1 MGNGYDHGM
10 IRIAAVIIL
19 AMGAVPLVAQ
29 TPSLPESSA
38 PSVAPTPLLS
48 PAARAAAAAVT
59 ELADAEKL
67 FRTGDYEACILAC
80 EAAIENRQWSEGWW
94 ILKIRSELA
103 TGEHEQA
110 LKTYRH
116 GVDRH
121 LHSVQMRLIGYD
133 VYRANGDPQW
143 AERALQDVRELVGRD
158 PRRYADVASRVV
170 IGKTLLLSGADAR
183 QVLELFY
190 DTAKKLDP
198 ASPEPHIASGELA
211 LSKQDYALAA
221 ESFAE
226 AAKRSPNDPDIH
238 FGLAR
243 AFHDDSTRANA
254 ALTRALEINP
264 RHVESLLFQA
274 DNAIDREAYEQAE
287 ALIAQVLEVNP
298 RRSEAHGH
306 RAVLAHLRGDRKAE
320 EAHRDAALGT
330 WKTNP
335 AVDHLIGT
343 KLSQKY
349 RFFEGQLYQRVALKF
364 DPDYRP
370 AKVQLCQDLLRL
382 GQEDE
387 GWALAAE
394 VFKEDPYNVVAYNL
408 NTLHDH
414 LATFRTLESD
424 GFLVRMDQ
432 READIYGH
440 RVLEL
445 LARARK
451 ELSEKYDVTMTDPT
465 TIEIF
470 PQQKDFAIRTFGLPG
485 GDGYLGVCFGS
496 VITVNS
502 PASRMAR
509 PVNWEAIVWHEF
521 CHAVTLH
528 KTRNKMPRWLSE
540 GISVYEERE
549 RNRAWGQSMNPQYR
563 EMILAEGEEN
573 AITPVSKLSGA
584 FLQPPTPMHLQ
595 FAYFESSMVIEYIV
609 ERWGIKA
616 LRKVLMDLGDDVPI
630 NDALAKHTE
639 PIEKLDESFAAWLKQ
654 RAENLAPGLD
664 WTQPD
669 LSLDAGSEA
678 MAEWNK
684 EHPNS
689 FWGLLGEGRA
699 LLAERKFEE
708 AKRPLTELVALY
720 PNYGEAGGPYVLL
733 AAAHRE
739 LGETDL
745 ERAMLEKHVALN
757 ADAIEPRLR
766 LIELAVAAKDWK
778 SVKSLAD
785 DVLAI
790 NPLVP
795 VPHRYLAQA
804 AEALS
809 DRPAA
814 IAAYRTL
821 LQMDPLDPA
830 EHHYRLANLLA
841 AEQQLPEARRA
852 VVRAL
857 EEAPRFRVAHQ
868 LLLEI
873 VDKMDATS
881 TEDQVAQPTTQPAPP

>member
-1 MGNGYDHGM
+1 M

-19 AMGAVPLVAQ
+19 AMGIVPLVAQ
-29 TPSLPESSA
+29 TNVLPA
-38 PSVAPTPLLS
+38 PAAPAPTPLLS
-48 PAARAAAAAVT
+48 PAARAAAAAAT

-67 FRTGDYEACILAC
+67 FRTGQYHACALAC
-80 EAAIENRQWSEGWW
+80 EAAIDSRQWSEEWW
-94 ILKIRSELA
+94 ILKIRSEMA
-103 TGEHEQA
+103 TGEYESA
-110 LKTYRH
+110 LKTYQQGIEVHRC
-116 GVDRH
+116 
-121 LHSVQMRLIGYD
+121 SVQMRLVGYD

-143 AERALQDVRELVGRD
+143 AEQALQEVRELVGRD
-158 PRRYADVASRVV
+158 PRRYSDAVSRVV
-170 IGKTLLLSGADAR
+170 IGRALLLSGADAR

-198 ASPEPHIASGELA
+198 ASAVPHIASGELA

-243 AFHDDSTRANA
+243 AFHDDSDRATA
-254 ALTRALEINP
+254 ALTRALTINP
-264 RHVESLLFQA
+264 RHADSLLFQV

-287 ALIAQVLEVNP
+287 QLIAQVLEVNP
-298 RRSEAHGH
+298 RRSEAHAY

-335 AVDHLIGT
+335 AVDHLIGL

-349 RFFEGQLYQRVALKF
+349 RFFEGQLYQRVALRF
-364 DPDYRP
+364 DRNYRP

-382 GQEDE
+382 GEEDE
-387 GWALAAE
+387 GWQLAAE

-414 LATFRTLESD
+414 LAKFRTLQGE
-424 GFLVRMDQ
+424 GFIVRMDA

-445 LARARK
+445 LAKARK
-451 ELSEKYDVTMTDPT
+451 ELSEKYDVIMSEPI

-470 PQQKDFAIRTFGLPG
+470 PSQKDFAIRTFGLPG
-485 GDGYLGVCFGS
+485 GDGYLGVCFGP

-509 PVNWEAIVWHEF
+509 PVNWEAVVWHEF

-563 EMILAEGEEN
+563 EMILGEGEEN
-573 AITPVSKLSGA
+573 AITPVSQLSGA

-595 FAYFESSMVIEYIV
+595 FAYYESSMVIEHIV
-609 ERWGIKA
+609 ERWGIEA
-616 LRKVLMDLGDDVPI
+616 IRKVLTDLGDDVPI
-630 NDALAKHTE
+630 NAALAKHTE
-639 PIEKLDESFAAWLKQ
+639 PIEKLDESFMVWLKQ
-654 RAENLAPGLD
+654 RADNLAPGID

-678 MAEWNK
+678 MAAWVK
-684 EHPNS
+684 EHPDS
-689 FWGLLGEGRA
+689 FWALLGQGRA
-699 LLAERKFEE
+699 LLAEGKFEE
-708 AKRPLTELVALY
+708 AKRPLIKLIGLY
-720 PNYGEAGGPYVLL
+720 PTYGEAGGPYVLL

-739 LGETDL
+739 LGETDA
-745 ERAMLEKHVALN
+745 ERAMLEKHVSLN

-766 LIELAVAAKDWK
+766 LIELAAAAQEWK
-778 SVKSLAD
+778 AVKALAE

-790 NPLVP
+790 NPLIP
-795 VPHRYLAQA
+795 LPHRYLAQS

-809 DRPAA
+809 DRAA
-814 IAAYRTL
+814 AVQAHRTL
-821 LQMDPLDPA
+821 LQMDPLDA
-830 EHHYRLANLLA
+830 ADHHYRLASLLA

-857 EEAPRFRVAHQ
+857 EEAPRFRAAHQ

-873 VDKMDATS
+873 ATKMDS
-881 TEDQVAQPTTQPAPP
+881 LSPTTQSAAAAN